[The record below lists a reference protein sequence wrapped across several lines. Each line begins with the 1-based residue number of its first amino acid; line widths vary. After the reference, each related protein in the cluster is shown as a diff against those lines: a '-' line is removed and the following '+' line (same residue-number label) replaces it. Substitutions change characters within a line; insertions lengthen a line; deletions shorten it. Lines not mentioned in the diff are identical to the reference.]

1 MKHLY
6 KAALCA
12 AVLALAF
19 TASPALAS
27 DAIAEELGKMKCT
40 ACHDK
45 AGSKLLTDQGK
56 FYEFMGTV
64 DGYSEIKGTF
74 GRCTTCHVNKPGST
88 KLTKKGEKLSSVIA
102 DMDELRE
109 WLSKEHPGLEEMLA
123 KTPDPEE
130 SDKD

>member
-1 MKHLY
+1 MKLFY
-6 KAALCA
+6 KSALCA
-12 AVLALAF
+12 V
-19 TASPALAS
+19 
-27 DAIAEELGKMKCT
+27 AIALVIGSSPVL

-56 FYEFMGTV
+56 FYESMGTV
-64 DGYSEIKGTF
+64 DGYSELKGTF

-88 KLTKKGEKLSSVIA
+88 ELTKKGKKLSSVIA

-130 SDKD
+130 SEKD